1 MIFKE
6 KYRRLDSFNNFYERN
21 NITWLDVITSCQYFY
36 SSWKQHVY
44 FNNIALKRK
53 LPKSQ
58 VIFSVKGE
66 APPRLVQYR
75 CLRVKIF

>member
-6 KYRRLDSFNNFYERN
+6 KYRKLATVLVLQFFIYELN

-53 LPKSQ
+53 LFKTQ
-58 VIFSVKGE
+58 VIF
-66 APPRLVQYR
+66 L
-75 CLRVKIF
+75 